1 MAIYYII
8 FRYYY
13 NCNTEVSQWEKPR
26 EWLDYEKSLARQNY
40 HVSSWF
46 IKKKIKQY
54 IGI

>member
-1 MAIYYII
+1 MMTNGYIYII

-40 HVSSWF
+40 HVSSF
-46 IKKKIKQY
+46 NNHQ
-54 IGI
+54 